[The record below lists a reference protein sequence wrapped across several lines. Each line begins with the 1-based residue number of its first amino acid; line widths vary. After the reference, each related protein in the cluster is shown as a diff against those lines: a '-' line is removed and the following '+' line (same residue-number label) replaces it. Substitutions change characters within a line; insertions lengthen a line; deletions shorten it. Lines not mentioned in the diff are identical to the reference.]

1 MPTLTIDFSAE
12 HGQRI
17 QDALTESLNLDA
29 PATMADFKAYVIQDV
44 RQLVRNS
51 EKRVA
56 AAAATDLITD
66 VDLT

>member
-1 MPTLTIDFSAE
+1 MPTLTIDFSLA
-12 HGQRI
+12 HGNRI
-17 QDALTESLNLDA
+17 QDALTESLGLDT

-44 RQLVRNS
+44 RQLVRTS

-56 AAAATDLITD
+56 STAAADLITD